1 MRRHFEEETVCS
13 PRAWGAACVFD
24 PRERDDR
31 AESDYHDK
39 TAPLTRQLQSES
51 AESRFGILF
60 YRVRSD
66 QTVLTHPRFQHVIA
80 SSFN

>member
-1 MRRHFEEETVCS
+1 VRRHFEEETVCS

-39 TAPLTRQLQSES
+39 TAPLTRQLPSES
-51 AESRFGILF
+51 AESRFGILL
-60 YRVRSD
+60 SIGC
-66 QTVLTHPRFQHVIA
+66 VLIKRF
-80 SSFN
+80 